1 MKVALV
7 QYDIAWHRVAENKA
21 RITRLIKDTEADL
34 FVLPEMYSSGFSMK
48 PESFSE
54 KEQIDSLEFL
64 QSLAKEKQAAIVASI
79 IQGKPGDYRNR
90 LFFVQPNGSYEHYD
104 KRHLFTFAKEQNH
117 YSAGDK
123 RLISKYMGQNINP
136 LICYDLRFPVF
147 SRNSADQAFN
157 LQIYV
162 ANWPQ
167 ARVAAWDA
175 LLKARAIEN
184 QCYVIGVNRVG
195 KDANEIQYN
204 GHSAVID
211 PYGSYMIEP
220 IDNEE
225 CVAST
230 ELDFE
235 ELNRFR
241 AKFPVL
247 HDADAF
253 KLL

>member
-7 QYDIAWHRVAENKA
+7 QYDIAWHEVEENKA
-21 RITRLIKDTEADL
+21 RITHLVKDIEADL
-34 FVLPEMYSSGFSMK
+34 YVLPEMFSSGFSMQ
-48 PESFSE
+48 PEKFSV
-54 KEQIDSLEFL
+54 KEQANSLEFL
-64 QSLAKEKQAAIVASI
+64 QFLAKEKQAAIVASI

-90 LFFVQPNGSYEHYD
+90 LFFVQPDGTYEHYD

-117 YSAGDK
+117 YRAGDK
-123 RLISKYMGQNINP
+123 RLISKYMGQSINP
-136 LICYDLRFPVF
+136 MICYDLRFPVF
-147 SRNSADQAFN
+147 SRNLAEAPFN

-195 KDANEIQYN
+195 KDANDIHYN

-211 PYGSYMIEP
+211 PYGSYLVEP
-220 IDNEE
+220 IENKE
-225 CVAST
+225 CTALAN
-230 ELDFE
+230 LDFE
-235 ELNRFR
+235 ELDRFR